1 MNVYDILK
9 NLFDEGLYSD
19 IIQLLSLV
27 QPQSHNYFN
36 QLTPVQEYQI
46 YIYLGDAYFHEGDF
60 VKAEKQ
66 YQLSLDLKRTALKN
80 KKKGQNSWFLDGAS
94 EADLKFKIA
103 NCYKNL
109 KQPADAIKI
118 LDSIPQKQRG
128 ARVNCLLGD
137 LYMSV
142 KKEHAQAYYRE
153 VLRECP
159 HSLKV
164 ILNMIKLGVK
174 ANDIFNLINISNI
187 PNSEWLSTWI
197 KAHCYLHSPDVCQAI
212 SHFRSLLGSNQFK
225 NNADLLQNLGEAFYY
240 NGDYKKAISALRK
253 AHANDPLSLKALDFY
268 AACLYKEKQVK
279 ELEKLANELV
289 PLCESD
295 CQAPEPWIVLGYY
308 CLSVEKFDKKDFK
321 DQKEQRV
328 HKAQNFV
335 EKACNLS
342 NNSIEALILGGL
354 LELKINTEK
363 MSDKGDRSERNR
375 DFLKDDPFK
384 DARKSFKD
392 ALSLCQ
398 YRFEALKGLTDVYL
412 AENRKSQASSVV
424 SNAFKLLGQ
433 NSRTLTLYASI
444 LLLDSEK
451 RSNKKNALSSLEK
464 AISMDPGF
472 LPAVYM
478 LVNLLSEDKNWNRAI
493 EILKSAIEV
502 ESCDKLHRMLAN
514 CYKEKGEH
522 DKSLHHQNI
531 ASKLE
536 LNHAGIWQT
545 SSQRLEHQSCRAAND
560 VSMEVDEEV
569 DLDDDR
575 NLESENEIESESDPQ

>member
-1 MNVYDILK
+1 M
-9 NLFDEGLYSD
+9 
-19 IIQLLSLV
+19 
-27 QPQSHNYFN
+27 
-36 QLTPVQEYQI
+36 
-46 YIYLGDAYFHEGDF
+46 
-60 VKAEKQ
+60 
-66 YQLSLDLKRTALKN
+66 SLDLKRTALKN
-80 KKKGQNSWFLDGAS
+80 KKKGQSNWYLDGAS

-118 LDSIPQKQRG
+118 LDSLPQKQRG
-128 ARVNCLLGD
+128 AKVNCLLGD
-137 LYMSV
+137 LYMLV

-174 ANDIFNLINISNI
+174 ANDIFTLINISNI
-187 PNSEWLSTWI
+187 PNSDWLSTWI
-197 KAHCYLHSPDVCQAI
+197 KAHCYLHSPDVGQAI
-212 SHFRSLLGSNQFK
+212 SCFRNLLASNQFK
-225 NNADLLQNLGEAFYY
+225 NNADLLQALGEAFYY

-335 EKACNLS
+335 DKACNIS

-363 MSDKGDRSERNR
+363 MSEKGDRSERNR

-384 DARKSFKD
+384 DARKFFKD

-424 SNAFKLLGQ
+424 STAFKLLGQ
-433 NSRTLTLYASI
+433 NSRTLTVSF
-444 LLLDSEK
+444 LLL
-451 RSNKKNALSSLEK
+451 
-464 AISMDPGF
+464 F
-472 LPAVYM
+472 
-478 LVNLLSEDKNWNRAI
+478 
-493 EILKSAIEV
+493 
-502 ESCDKLHRMLAN
+502 
-514 CYKEKGEH
+514 
-522 DKSLHHQNI
+522 
-531 ASKLE
+531 
-536 LNHAGIWQT
+536 
-545 SSQRLEHQSCRAAND
+545 
-560 VSMEVDEEV
+560 
-569 DLDDDR
+569 R
-575 NLESENEIESESDPQ
+575 NLELIYSLLLTISSMRPSYSWILKKDPIRRMLYHLLKKPYRWMQDFYQLYTCLSIF